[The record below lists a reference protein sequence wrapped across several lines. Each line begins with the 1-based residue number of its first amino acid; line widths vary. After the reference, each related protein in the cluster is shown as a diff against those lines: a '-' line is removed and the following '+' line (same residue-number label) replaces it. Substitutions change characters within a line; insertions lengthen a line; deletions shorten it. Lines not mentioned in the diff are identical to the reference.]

1 MLFND
6 TVPLPLHPTSTKRPV
21 REVRFSLI
29 LVRNPLVTT
38 ELMLHSS
45 DMGLAASVAANIED
59 ITNRIEAIRKARIVD
74 NPTLTRDP
82 EDYVRKKVTQTVQEA
97 AEHLGKQEAEEC
109 LARQKA
115 EEFTAQQEAKERLTQ
130 QKSEEGLRKGIHP
143 VILPTTEELRG
154 WLAAGSLHLSMPF
167 VVFPNNH
174 RNAARTGV
182 VETTSS
188 IGRYPDP
195 DPKHPF
201 VWYDIPEAGT
211 LAQSDCQYFNNQ
223 GLFAFDCIVVLLDN
237 RFTQI
242 DVAIL
247 TNCRRFQ
254 IPTYIV
260 RLKADVQA
268 REQFIAARRS
278 IVESNLRDAKLPEQ
292 RVYCISK
299 KALLSIKKGKLLP
312 EAIDEVE
319 FIQDILKE
327 AQSRRCVPRS

>member
-1 MLFND
+1 M
-6 TVPLPLHPTSTKRPV
+6 
-21 REVRFSLI
+21 
-29 LVRNPLVTT
+29 
-38 ELMLHSS
+38 
-45 DMGLAASVAANIED
+45 A
-59 ITNRIEAIRKARIVD
+59 
-74 NPTLTRDP
+74 
-82 EDYVRKKVTQTVQEA
+82 
-97 AEHLGKQEAEEC
+97 
-109 LARQKA
+109 
-115 EEFTAQQEAKERLTQ
+115 
-130 QKSEEGLRKGIHP
+130 EEGLRKGIHP
-143 VILPTTEELRG
+143 VILPTTEEVAAAKARVQYQDGLFHFAVAG
-154 WLAAGSLHLSMPF
+154 VAGSGKSSL
-167 VVFPNNH
+167 V
-174 RNAARTGV
+174 NAIRARTGV

-260 RLKADVQA
+260 RLKADVHIDNIIA
-268 REQFIAARRS
+268 DMKCADDEEDDDSTREQFIAARRS